1 MLDLLKG
8 NLKSKTVWFANA
20 LVIAGLLEQHGHVLT
35 QLIPDEYQGLAVSLV
50 GLAVWG
56 LRAITTKPLTEK

>member
-1 MLDLLKG
+1 MLAKLKG

-20 LVIAGLLEQHGHVLT
+20 LIVAGFLEQHGHVLT
-35 QLIPDEYQGLAVSLV
+35 ELVPENYRGLAVSLV

-56 LRAITTKPLTEK
+56 LRAVTSTSLSEK